1 MKKFLKKKKR
11 RFFLSSLLSFFLVPF
26 FFKKINSYELSD
38 FEKQT
43 GFKNY
48 GSPSKFERIF
58 RWILSNPALKGYG
71 SSYSPLSKLEGTIFP
86 NGLHFERHHYG
97 VFDSNPNNYFIK
109 IIDKNE
115 IIDISLK
122 ELKSMEISSVKTFI
136 ECGGNS
142 MSMYNKVPV
151 RNSVDLIHGLI
162 SYSEWSGVTLKNLF
176 SRYSYKK
183 IDKYKWIEFESFDKG
198 NYNISIPYDQAY
210 EKAFLALYQNGEAIR
225 PEQGYPIRLIIP
237 GWEGST
243 HVKWV
248 SKIKL
253 RNKPIYSRNET
264 SKYTDL
270 MVDGKARQFSFK
282 METKSIILKP
292 SPGLKVKL
300 GNNIISGL
308 AWSGTSMIKI
318 VQVSLNSGLSWNE
331 CKLNEQHI
339 ESNFKRFLYEFDWNG
354 EEIIIQSRCIDHNGY
369 VQPSRKE
376 FLGIM
381 GYNAKYHFNAITSWK
396 INKDGSVD
404 HVY

>member
-1 MKKFLKKKKR
+1 MRKNLKKNKR
-11 RFFLSSLLSFFLVPF
+11 RFFLSSFLSFFLLPF

-38 FEKQT
+38 FEKKT

-48 GSPSKFERIF
+48 GSPSTFERVF
-58 RWILSNPALKGYG
+58 RWILSNPALKGNG

-97 VFDSNPNNYFIK
+97 VFDSNPKNYFIK
-109 IIDKNE
+109 VVDKNK
-115 IIDISLK
+115 IINVSLK
-122 ELKSMEISSVKTFI
+122 ELRSMEISSVKTFI

-142 MSMYNKVPV
+142 MSMYNKSPV
-151 RNSVDLIHGLI
+151 RNNVDLIHGLI
-162 SYSEWSGVTLKNLF
+162 SYSEWSGVKLKNLL
-176 SRYSYKK
+176 SKYTYKK
-183 IDKYKWIEFESFDKG
+183 NEKKWIEFESYDKG

-210 EKAFLALYQNGEAIR
+210 EKGFLALYQNGEAIR

-270 MVDGKARQFSFK
+270 LINGKARQFSFK

-300 GNNIISGL
+300 GKNIISGL
-308 AWSGTSMIKI
+308 AWSGTSTIKN
-318 VQVSLNSGLSWNE
+318 VQVSFSSGLIWYD
-331 CKLNEQHI
+331 CKLNEEHI
-339 ESNFKRFLYEFDWNG
+339 KSSFKRFVYEFDWNG
-354 EEIIIQSRCIDHNGY
+354 EEIIVQSRCLDHNGY
-369 VQPSRKE
+369 LQPSRKE
-376 FLGIM
+376 FLKKM
-381 GYNAKYHFNAITSWK
+381 GSNAKYHFNAITSWK
-396 INKDGSVD
+396 INKDGSVN